1 MTTSS
6 TPSKTR
12 SILTNMTAQVVFAIV
27 FGVFFG
33 HLWPDLGVAM
43 KPLGDGF
50 IKLIKM
56 VVGPII
62 FLTIVTGMAHMGDI
76 KKVGKVGVK
85 SIIYF
90 EIITTVALILGLL
103 VMNIVRPGDGFDT
116 ASAAGGDIS
125 SFAAAAA
132 EQETH
137 GFVEFMLGIIPNAF
151 VGAFTGDNLLQV
163 LFVAV
168 LFGAALSALGERGK
182 AMEEGLEKLTAV
194 FFGIIKIIMY
204 LAPLGAFG
212 AMAFTIGKFGIEA
225 LIPLGKLVL
234 IACLSMVFFIAAVLG
249 TVARIY
255 RFNLW
260 RFVRYIKDELIIV
273 LGTASSE
280 TVLPRMMEKLQ
291 KLGCS
296 KSVVGLVIP
305 TGYSFNL
312 DGSSLYLAMCVLF
325 IAQAYSVP
333 IDLTHQLT
341 ILGILLITSKGA
353 AGVVGS
359 AFIVLT
365 ATVQATGFLP
375 LEGLALLLGVD
386 RFMSSVRAM
395 TNLIGNGV
403 ATLAVARMENELDD
417 QKGLAEYREYFNAP
431 DLPRF

>member
-1 MTTSS
+1 MTC
-6 TPSKTR
+6 
-12 SILTNMTAQVVFAIV
+12 QVLIAIAI
-27 FGVFFG
+27 GAAFG
-33 HLWPDLGVAM
+33 HFYPDLGVDM

-76 KKVGKVGVK
+76 KKVGKVGLK

-90 EIITTVALILGLL
+90 EVVTTLALIIGL
-103 VMNIVRPGDGFDT
+103 VAVNVFQPGAGFDT
-116 ASAAGGDIS
+116 EHAAKGDLS
-125 SFAAAAA
+125 KFVAAAA
-132 EQETH
+132 EQKDQG
-137 GFVEFMLGIIPNAF
+137 GFVHFVMDIIPNSF
-151 VGAFTGDNLLQV
+151 VGAFTSGNLLQI
-163 LFVAV
+163 LFIAV
-168 LFGAALSALGERGK
+168 LFGVALSAMGEKGRG
-182 AMEEGLEKLTAV
+182 MEQGLEKITGV

-204 LAPLGAFG
+204 LAPIGAFG
-212 AMAFTIGKFGIEA
+212 AMAFTIGKYGIGSI
-225 LIPLGKLVL
+225 IPLGKLVL
-234 IACLSMVFFIAAVLG
+234 LACATMVVFITLVLG
-249 TVARIY
+249 VVARWY

-260 RFVRYIKDELIIV
+260 RFIRYIKDELLIV
-273 LGTASSE
+273 LGTGSSE
-280 TVLPRMMEKLQ
+280 TVLPRIMEKLQ

-296 KSVVGLVIP
+296 KPVVGLVVP

-312 DGSSLYLAMCVLF
+312 DGSTIYLAMCVLF

-333 IDLTHQLT
+333 IDITHQIT

-386 RFMSSVRAM
+386 RFMSSVRAV

-417 QKGLAEYREYFNAP
+417 AKGLAEYRAHFNDPSIAK
-431 DLPRF
+431 F

>member
-1 MTTSS
+1 M
-6 TPSKTR
+6 R
-12 SILTNMTAQVVFAIV
+12 SMWSNMTFQVLAAIV
-27 FGVFFG
+27 LGAAFG
-33 HLWPDLGVAM
+33 HFWPEEGVAM

-76 KKVGKVGVK
+76 KKVGKVGLK

-90 EIITTVALILGLL
+90 EVVTTLALIIGLL
-103 VMNIVRPGDGFDT
+103 AVNIFQPGAGFDT
-116 ASAAGGDIS
+116 EHAAKGDMTK
-125 SFAAAAA
+125 FVEAAAKQK
-132 EQETH
+132 EEG
-137 GFVEFMLGIIPNAF
+137 GFVHFVMDIIPESFIGAF
-151 VGAFTGDNLLQV
+151 VSGNLLQI
-163 LFVAV
+163 LFIAV
-168 LFGAALSALGERGK
+168 LFGVALSALGEKGRG
-182 AMEEGLEKLTAV
+182 MEQGLEKVTGV

-212 AMAFTIGKFGIEA
+212 AMAFTIGKYGLGSI
-225 LIPLGKLVL
+225 IPLGKLVL
-234 IACLSMVFFIAAVLG
+234 LACATMVVFIALVLG
-249 TVARIY
+249 FVARWY

-260 RFVRYIKDELIIV
+260 RFIRYIKDELIIV
-273 LGTASSE
+273 LGTGSSE
-280 TVLPRMMEKLQ
+280 TVLPRIMEKLQ
-291 KLGCS
+291 KLGCA
-296 KSVVGLVIP
+296 KPVVGLVVP

-312 DGSSLYLAMCVLF
+312 DGSTIYLAMCVLF
-325 IAQAYSVP
+325 IAQAYNVP
-333 IDLTHQLT
+333 IDITHQLT

-386 RFMSSVRAM
+386 RFMSSVRAV

-403 ATLAVARMENELDD
+403 ATLAVARMENALDD
-417 QKGLAEYREYFNAP
+417 RQGIAEYRAHFG
-431 DLPRF
+431 DQTITKF